1 MVCTTRKDDK
11 GGGVATRVLVLHRNI
26 HLVRQA
32 YPPTGPWLEPC
43 QASRVS
49 HKKNGRF
56 RGKGG
61 TYGWRKEETKE

>member
-1 MVCTTRKDDK
+1 M
-11 GGGVATRVLVLHRNI
+11 LVLHRNM